1 MTEQNTRNPER
12 FLELIKKSR
21 KGKFKI
27 YIGMIAGV
35 GKTYRM
41 LEETKNLLLVGY
53 NAVIGYI
60 ETHGRED
67 TERLLLG
74 LPLVPRKSIFYK
86 GMEIEEMDLQSILNM
101 RPEIVIVDE
110 LAHTNAPGSKN
121 SKRWQDVMDLLD
133 AGINVISAINIQHIE
148 GLYGEIEQIAGI
160 KVKERI
166 PDKVLQMA
174 DEIINIDLSADELI
188 VRLKEGK
195 IYKQDKI
202 EIALQNFFQPDKI
215 LQLRELALKEV
226 AGQVERKIENEVF
239 EFANKRKPEKF
250 LACVSTNYLN
260 ARKIIRKTS
269 RMANFYASEWYVLYV
284 QTSGESVERVN
295 LASHRHLINNLKLA
309 TELGGEIIK
318 IKSNDIPETIYNI
331 TQEKQISTILM
342 GLPTNSVL
350 ELIFRGNILRKLL
363 KKIKGSKMDLILVT

>member
-1 MTEQNTRNPER
+1 MTEINKRNPER
-12 FLELIKKSR
+12 FIELIKKSR
-21 KGKFKI
+21 KGKFKV

-53 NAVIGYI
+53 NVIIGYI

-67 TERLLLG
+67 TERLLAG

-86 GMEIEEMDLQSILNM
+86 GMKMEEMDVQSILNM

-121 SKRWQDVMDLLD
+121 GKRWQDVVDLLD
-133 AGINVISAINIQHIE
+133 AGINVISAVNIQHIE

-188 VRLKEGK
+188 DRLKEGK

-239 EFANKRKPEKF
+239 EFASKRKPEKF

-269 RMANFYASEWYVLYV
+269 RMANFYASDWYILYV
-284 QTSGESVERVN
+284 QTSGESIERVN
-295 LASHRHLINNLKLA
+295 LASQRHLINNLKLA
-309 TELGGEIIK
+309 TELGGQIIK
-318 IKSNDIPETIYNI
+318 IKSDDIPETIYNI

-342 GLPTNSVL
+342 GLPSNSIL
-350 ELIFRGNILRKLL
+350 EMIFRGNILRKLL

>member
-1 MTEQNTRNPER
+1 MTEINKRNPER
-12 FLELIKKSR
+12 FIELIKKSR
-21 KGKFKI
+21 KGKFKV

-53 NAVIGYI
+53 NVIIGYI

-67 TERLLLG
+67 TERLLEG

-86 GMEIEEMDLQSILNM
+86 GMEMEEMDVQSILNM

-110 LAHTNAPGSKN
+110 LAHTNAPGSNN
-121 SKRWQDVMDLLD
+121 SKRWQDVIDLLD
-133 AGINVISAINIQHIE
+133 AGINVISAVNIQHIE

-188 VRLKEGK
+188 NRLKEGK

-239 EFANKRKPEKF
+239 EFASKRKPEKF

-269 RMANFYASEWYVLYV
+269 RMANFYASDWYVLYV

-295 LASHRHLINNLKLA
+295 LASQRHLINNLKLA
-309 TELGGEIIK
+309 TELGGQIIK
-318 IKSNDIPETIYNI
+318 IKSDDIPETIYNI

-342 GLPTNSVL
+342 GLPTNSIL
-350 ELIFRGNILRKLL
+350 EMIFRGNILRKLL